1 MNTHTEFSEDANKEN
16 VILPKKK
23 WKTPHTFVILVA
35 IILIAA
41 AATYFVPAG
50 EFNRYEDKATG
61 KTLVEAGSYHTIAS
75 KPINPLKIP
84 VAMYTGIVDS
94 APILTFMLIIGGA
107 FEIITSTGALTALC
121 KKLSKTFSKKKYF
134 VIPVFLTIFSIFGFT
149 MGMSSEVMI
158 FVPIGI
164 TLASWTHDTLS
175 ASMYG
180 FNRYYLSDGSG
191 KRTSMSFIADN
202 VLSQTRMLAMLLG
215 LDKVTGT
222 AMIALGA
229 AIGFTAGILNPFNVG
244 VAQDIAEL
252 PLFSGMGY
260 RIFILIV
267 LLAATSTYIIC
278 YAKKVAANPEKSI
291 IYGIKEDQEYTFDD
305 VSDTMSK
312 RQVGV
317 LVVMVACFGVL
328 IYGLSKLGWYFEEMS
343 ALFIFMG
350 IVCGFVNG
358 YGPSMIAKEFG
369 EGAKGIV
376 VGCLIIG
383 IARTVEVILS
393 DASILDTIV
402 YGIVNIVGVLP
413 NSIKAVGMFLCQS
426 LINCVIVSGTGQ
438 AAVTMPLMVPVSDLV
453 GISRQTA
460 VLAFQLGD
468 GFSNSVLPMSS
479 SLMGYLAVSK
489 IPYSKWLKFMLPLFG
504 IWTALGCLFMLG
516 AIMIGY

>member
-16 VILPKKK
+16 VIQPKKK

-84 VAMYTGIVDS
+84 VAIYTGIVDS

-107 FEIITSTGALTALC
+107 FQIITSTGALTALC

-134 VIPVFLTIFSIFGFT
+134 VIPFFLTIFSIFGFT

-164 TLASWTHDTLS
+164 T
-175 ASMYG
+175 
-180 FNRYYLSDGSG
+180 
-191 KRTSMSFIADN
+191 
-202 VLSQTRMLAMLLG
+202 LAMLLG

-312 RQVGV
+312 RQIGV
-317 LVVMVACFGVL
+317 LVIMVACFGIL

-350 IVCGFVNG
+350 IICVFVNG
-358 YGPSMIAKEFG
+358 YGPSRIAKEFG

-516 AIMIGY
+516 ALMIGY

>member
-16 VILPKKK
+16 VIQPKKK

-84 VAMYTGIVDS
+84 VAIYTGIVDS

-107 FEIITSTGALTALC
+107 FQIITSTGALTALC

-164 TLASWTHDTLS
+164 T
-175 ASMYG
+175 
-180 FNRYYLSDGSG
+180 
-191 KRTSMSFIADN
+191 
-202 VLSQTRMLAMLLG
+202 LAMLLG

-312 RQVGV
+312 RQIGV
-317 LVVMVACFGVL
+317 LVIMVACFGNL

-350 IVCGFVNG
+350 IICGFVNG
-358 YGPSMIAKEFG
+358 YGPSRIAKEFG

-516 AIMIGY
+516 ALMIGY